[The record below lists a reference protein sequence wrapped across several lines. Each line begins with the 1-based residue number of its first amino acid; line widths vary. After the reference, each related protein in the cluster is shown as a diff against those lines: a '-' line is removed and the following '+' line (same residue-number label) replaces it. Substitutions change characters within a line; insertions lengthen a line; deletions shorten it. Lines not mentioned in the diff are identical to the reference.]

1 MTPIVTIIHNHTD
14 YSRSAN
20 WTAKGATWLPAKGTV
35 EVPYEIWSA
44 ADEGQKVAIAAE
56 LKNGWIKL
64 ELRVLKPNGC
74 QEIIPYSTIGDV
86 GTAPVAIAEV
96 LTKKEEPKAEEQD
109 KNYKVLDNHVVVAN
123 SKGMD
128 ELAGKFGMKAQIVDQ
143 PGVVEVGSDMKDIVQ
158 WSGGVVEERG
168 GRGFDKKA
176 EAEEKPAEEPVEEAV
191 EDAVEEAAEEESD
204 ELSEEE
210 TKEKVNEL
218 LSAKK
223 YEEALEVLTNF
234 FGEEQITF
242 KATALRYT
250 KTWDAVVK
258 KWNLSK

>member
-1 MTPIVTIIHNHTD
+1 MTPIVTIIHNNTD
-14 YSRSAN
+14 NSRSAN

-56 LKNGWIKL
+56 IKNGWINL

-86 GTAPVAIAEV
+86 GTAPVATAEV
-96 LTKKEEPKAEEQD
+96 LTKKEAPKAEEQD

-143 PGVVEVGSDMKDIVQ
+143 PGVVEVGSDMKDVVQ
-158 WSGGVVEERG
+158 WSDGVIEERG
-168 GRGFDKKA
+168 GHGFDKKA
-176 EAEEKPAEEPVEEAV
+176 EEEKAEEPVEA
-191 EDAVEEAAEEESD
+191 AAEDDSD
-204 ELSEEE
+204 EMTEEE